1 MQQPHPDS
9 SKEELAGHEEGQK
22 VIEELGLVLRQ
33 DRAPLHEPSRKEFA
47 VCARCHKELLSS
59 LSFPVLGSKSI
70 R

>member
-1 MQQPHPDS
+1 MQKPHPDS

-33 DRAPLHEPSRKEFA
+33 DRAQLHELSWKEFA

-59 LSFPVLGSKSI
+59 
-70 R
+70 